1 MNEPLPAYERRP
13 PIAPALARA
22 PATPQRTIRPSRARP
37 WLAAGL
43 SCAAAC
49 ACVHQPSKPAS
60 VSPSG
65 SSPAASAPT
74 GDGNA
79 TLDTLRRLSLLR
91 PFEGGIDTPVIHNQ
105 INGYVMVDA
114 ANGANAPLSNTTFA
128 VRRADISLQ
137 RMLRFDWLFYADAQL
152 VDGHLE
158 LKDVY
163 VRKQTRYAGVLTIGN
178 QQEPFG
184 LEQFGSFRNTTF
196 LERATTNAL
205 APSRSVGITSSDF
218 RGPWIW
224 SYGFYTAGSK
234 DEDRT
239 QRGVALTGRLAYL
252 LKTDSGPYHLAIDYS
267 SRRAGPDNDQHFKSA
282 SEVALTSG
290 DYFLDTGSITGSNK
304 VQRYGLEV
312 AHVAG
317 PLSWQGEYMEAHL
330 QRSDG
335 LSALRFRGWY
345 GYASWMITGES
356 RDYRESNATFGPVV
370 PHASWNGHG
379 GGALEVG
386 VRLSMTDLN
395 DRDVFGGKE
404 TNVTVG
410 VNWYLDKS
418 VRLSANLVHAI
429 DLNKPGNP
437 DSGKHPSAI
446 VGRLQYQF

>member
-1 MNEPLPAYERRP
+1 MAVIERKMPAG
-13 PIAPALARA
+13 PIP
-22 PATPQRTIRPSRARP
+22 T
-37 WLAAGL
+37 WLAISLACVSAAG
-43 SCAAAC
+43 
-49 ACVHQPSKPAS
+49 CVHQPSKPSATTPATPE
-60 VSPSG
+60 PSTPT
-65 SSPAASAPT
+65 PADDHAA
-74 GDGNA
+74 
-79 TLDTLRRLSLLR
+79 LDALRRLSLLR
-91 PFEGGIDTPVIHNQ
+91 PLEGGIDTPLVHNQ
-105 INGYVMVDA
+105 IHGYVMADV
-114 ANGANAPLSNTTFA
+114 ANYADQGLGHAQFSI
-128 VRRADISLQ
+128 RRADISLE
-137 RMLRFDWLFYADAQL
+137 RDLHFGWLFYADAQL

-158 LKDVY
+158 FKDVY
-163 VRKQTRYAGVLTIGN
+163 VRRQVRYFGVVTIGN

-224 SYGFYTAGSK
+224 SYGFYTAGTR
-234 DEDRT
+234 DEGRT

-267 SRRAGPDNDQHFKSA
+267 TRRAGPDNDQRFKSA
-282 SEVALTSG
+282 PEVALSSG
-290 DYFLDTGSITGSNK
+290 DNFLDTGTIASSNK
-304 VQRYGLEV
+304 VQRYGLEA
-312 AHVAG
+312 AHVQG
-317 PLSWQGEYMEAHL
+317 PFSWQAEYMEAHL
-330 QRSDG
+330 QRGDG
-335 LSALRFRGWY
+335 LPSLRFRGWY

-395 DRDVFGGKE
+395 NRDVLGGKE
-404 TNVTVG
+404 TNLTVG

-429 DLNKPGNP
+429 DLNKPGDA